1 MDNTKFEGWDKFQI
15 MILEKVIS
23 LNNSGKKLIF
33 TSGSKAFDIDN
44 AENGKSIS
52 IAKSEY
58 DSKEIFNDELLDRL
72 ISQVL

>member
-1 MDNTKFEGWDKFQI
+1 MDNVKYEGWDKFQI
-15 MILEKVIS
+15 MILEKVIE
-23 LNNSGKKLIF
+23 LNNSGKKIIF

-58 DSKEIFNDELLDRL
+58 DNKEIFNHELLNRL